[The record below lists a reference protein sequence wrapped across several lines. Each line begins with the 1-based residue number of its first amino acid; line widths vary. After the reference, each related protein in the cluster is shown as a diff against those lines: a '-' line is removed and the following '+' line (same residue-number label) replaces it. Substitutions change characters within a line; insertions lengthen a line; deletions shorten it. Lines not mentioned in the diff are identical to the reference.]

1 MTIIF
6 LSAPGNV
13 KTSFIK
19 YYMNHLALTPQ
30 RLADKNHFREIR
42 NSASI
47 SAFRVPDNN
56 SQPPQNPA
64 EKNNSRQLRKFL
76 SNPNQ
81 RASHFVPFDVPD
93 RPN

>member
-1 MTIIF
+1 MSVMTIIF
-6 LSAPGNV
+6 FKRPGNV

-30 RLADKNHFREIR
+30 RLADKNHLRQIR

-56 SQPPQNPA
+56 SPTSQNPA
-64 EKNNSRQLRKFL
+64 EVNNSRQLR
-76 SNPNQ
+76 
-81 RASHFVPFDVPD
+81 
-93 RPN
+93 

>member
-1 MTIIF
+1 MSVMTIIIF
-6 LSAPGNV
+6 KRPGNV

-30 RLADKNHFREIR
+30 RLAEKNHLRQIR

-56 SQPPQNPA
+56 SPTSQNPA
-64 EKNNSRQLRKFL
+64 EVNNSSQLR
-76 SNPNQ
+76 
-81 RASHFVPFDVPD
+81 
-93 RPN
+93 